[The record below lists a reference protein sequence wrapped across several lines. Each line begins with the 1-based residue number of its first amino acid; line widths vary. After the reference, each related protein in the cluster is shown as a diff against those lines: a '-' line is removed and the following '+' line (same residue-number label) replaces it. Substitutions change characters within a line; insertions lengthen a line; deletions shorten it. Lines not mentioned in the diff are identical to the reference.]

1 MVRLPCLVGVLGL
14 LLLTAC
20 GASSRSES
28 PGVKNLDACEV
39 HALLGV
45 GSNHACAV
53 TATGEV
59 ACWGAGYGNGTN
71 ENQATPVLVPGL
83 TDAIAVSAGSSHS
96 CALRKTRDVVC
107 WGTNA
112 MGQLGDGTTEDR
124 LEPAPVSN
132 LGAVRSVSAGGEH
145 TCAVLESGE
154 VACWGANEYGE
165 VGLGEVAV
173 RTLPTVVAG
182 VSQIRAISAGG
193 RNTCALLDSG
203 EVSCW
208 GWQWKNMVGVSGPD
222 PVLLP
227 GIASA
232 VQVSAGLNH
241 DCLVLETGEAACRGY
256 GRQGQLGDGENGTQD
271 DPRPVLNLADATRIA
286 AGLGG
291 YGHTCAVRQTGAVVC
306 WGIHTSGQLG
316 NSTSETVQTSPGEP
330 VLNLS
335 DAIALGA
342 GAEHSCALQRTG
354 TITCWGKGDSGQLGD
369 GSSTNQGMVAVSG
382 LLAATCP

>member
-1 MVRLPCLVGVLGL
+1 MVRSSGHIAVLGL
-14 LLLTAC
+14 SLLTAC

-28 PGVKNLDACEV
+28 PGVKSHDGCEV
-39 HALLGV
+39 RAFLGV

-53 TATGEV
+53 TTTGEV
-59 ACWGAGYGNGTN
+59 ACWGAAYGNGTS
-71 ENQATPVLVPGL
+71 ENQATPVLVLGL
-83 TDAIAVSAGSSHS
+83 TDAIAVSGGSSHS

-112 MGQLGDGTTEDR
+112 AGQLGDGSTEDR

-132 LGAVRSVSAGGEH
+132 LTAVRSVSAGGEH
-145 TCAVLESGE
+145 TCALLESGD

-165 VGLGEVAV
+165 VGVREGAV
-173 RTLPTVVAG
+173 RTLPAAVPG
-182 VSQIRAISAGG
+182 VSNVRAISAGG

-208 GWQWKNMVGVSGPD
+208 GWQWQDEVGVSGPD

-227 GIASA
+227 GVASA

-271 DPRPVLNLADATRIA
+271 DPRTVLNLADAIMIA

-316 NSTSETVQTSPGEP
+316 NSTSESAQNSPGEP
-330 VLNLS
+330 VLNVN

-354 TITCWGKGDSGQLGD
+354 RVDCWGKGDSGQLGD
-369 GSSTNQGMVAVSG
+369 GSSMNQAAGAVSG
-382 LLAATCP
+382 LSAATCP